1 MKNDPD
7 YPPNAIDMME
17 RRLIREIELADD
29 PFNRHL
35 AVVLLEYYYSGEYE
49 FWMKEG
55 EIMFRSIELDDDM
68 NNPQDTEYDDE

>member
-1 MKNDPD
+1 MSFGIV
-7 YPPNAIDMME
+7 IDAHQAANTQ
-17 RRLIREIELADD
+17 ADGM
-29 PFNRHL
+29 HL